1 MQNMLMIE
9 DRQKKF
15 CFKNDIKLK
24 ELSWNEDQ
32 YKKTNEETEL
42 LVKKKEEFKNL
53 KNLEDYMRKN
63 KAFKESFELLNFV
76 DSGGESN
83 VYSIHLNIKN
93 NTSQY
98 LKKRA
103 IMKIIFGR
111 NRQQKEHREEAIISA
126 KLKHKNIINFF
137 GYSNI
142 KPNESSLMILE
153 EAKYG
158 NLRNFQR
165 NILNRYVFSE
175 TMINYVSYQI
185 LNALQ
190 YCHRFKIA
198 HLDLK
203 PQNIV
208 VDEYLNFKLIDFS
221 ISLNY
226 QNMNKT
232 EDIELP
238 TKGTNFYIPLE
249 VLKSRKI
256 KAKEINKVDLY
267 SLGVV
272 LYNLAFGS
280 YPYQLKRGDENN
292 FKLIAKKLE
301 EEKLTFKN
309 DSEFSPHFLDF
320 LTKLLEKDIKKR
332 ISLNDALNHYWIKGA
347 ELLMEEKEK
356 TYNISI
362 FASYLL
368 TNHIQ
373 SFNEYIQKKI

>member
-1 MQNMLMIE
+1 MLMIE
-9 DRQKKF
+9 NKQKMFGFNNEMK
-15 CFKNDIKLK
+15 FKNLI
-24 ELSWNEDQ
+24 WNEEQ
-32 YKKTNEETEL
+32 SKKTNEETEL
-42 LVKKKEEFKNL
+42 LVKKKEELKNL

-63 KAFKESFELLNFV
+63 KALKESFELLKFV

-103 IMKIIFGR
+103 IMKIFGR

-175 TMINYVSYQI
+175 TMIHYVTYQI

-190 YCHRFKIA
+190 YCHRCKIA

-226 QNMNKT
+226 QNMNKN

-280 YPYQLKRGDENN
+280 YPYQLKRGEENN

-332 ISLNDALNHYWIKGA
+332 ISLNEALNHYWIKGA
-347 ELLMEEKEK
+347 ELLMTEKEK
-356 TYNISI
+356 SYNISI